1 LAAKYPDE
9 TEKLLHEVKDIAD
22 DRLIQVMIQYA
33 DQLSQNDRTDMAA
46 KMTQIMVQARGILP
60 KYDPS
65 NDPDAQSPSGGAP
78 PPPPPAPPPGGGLI
92 TDLRGG
98 APPPPPP
105 NDGEP
110 RKPLIEIARR

>member
-1 LAAKYPDE
+1 
-9 TEKLLHEVKDIAD
+9 
-22 DRLIQVMIQYA
+22 
-33 DQLSQNDRTDMAA
+33 
-46 KMTQIMVQARGILP
+46 
-60 KYDPS
+60 
-65 NDPDAQSPSGGAP
+65 
-78 PPPPPAPPPGGGLI
+78 LI